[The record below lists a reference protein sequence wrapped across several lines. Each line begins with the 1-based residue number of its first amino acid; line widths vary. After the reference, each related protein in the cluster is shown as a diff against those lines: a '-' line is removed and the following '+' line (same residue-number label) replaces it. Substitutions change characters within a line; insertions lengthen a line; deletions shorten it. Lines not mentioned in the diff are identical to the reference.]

1 MSEKRIREIVFF
13 IKKILKQKQ
22 LKVDKVIIF
31 GSCLKGNFTAESDVD
46 VAIVSSDFEKKDIFQ
61 RTKMLRGLNWSLVR
75 QFMLPFDIVSISLK
89 EWKTSPS
96 FIANFVREGRKF

>member
-13 IKKILKQKQ
+13 IKKFLKQKQ
-22 LKVDKVIIF
+22 LKIDKVVIF

-46 VAIVSSDFEKKDIFQ
+46 VAIVSRDFEKKDIFA
-61 RTKMLRGLNWSLVR
+61 RTEMLRGLNWSLVR

-89 EWKTSPS
+89 EWKTSSS
-96 FIANFVREGRKF
+96 FSANFVREGREF